1 MTVAEHLRRAVELEN
16 ISTTP
21 RLDIEVL
28 LCHVLEKPRSYLF
41 AWPDEVLSEQQ
52 EALFSALLDRRK
64 KGEPVAHLTG
74 VREFWSLPLQ
84 VNSSTLIPRPD
95 TELLVEA
102 ALQLP
107 LPEQAHVVD
116 LGTGT
121 GAIAL
126 ALASEKPHWKIV
138 AADVQP
144 DAVALAESNR
154 AALGFKNVSVVQSNW
169 FEGLAD
175 QTFDLIVS
183 NPPYIDPLDPH
194 LSQGD
199 VRFEPR
205 TALVAENNGLADIEI
220 IASGAMQKLNAG
232 GWLVVE
238 HGYDQG
244 EAVRKVFSGS
254 GFTEVATRQDLSG
267 NDRISL
273 GRVAG

>member
-1 MTVAEHLRRAVELEN
+1 MNIAELIRRAQELVE
-16 ISTTP
+16 ISDTP

-41 AWPDEVLSEQQ
+41 AWPDEMLTDQQ
-52 EALFSALLDRRK
+52 QALFSALFERRK
-64 KGEPVAHLTG
+64 QGEPVAHLTG

-84 VNSSTLIPRPD
+84 VNPSTLIPRPD
-95 TELLVEA
+95 TELLVEV

-107 LPEQAHVVD
+107 LPEKASVVD

-126 ALASEKPHWKIV
+126 ALASEKPQWQII
-138 AADVQP
+138 ATDLQA
-144 DAVALAESNR
+144 DAVALAECNR
-154 AALGFKNVSVVQSNW
+154 AALGFNNVSVMQSNW
-169 FEGLAD
+169 FECLAD
-175 QTFDLIVS
+175 QSFDLIVS

-205 TALVAENNGLADIEI
+205 TALVAENNGLADIEV
-220 IASGAMQKLNAG
+220 IASGGIKKINAG

-244 EAVRKVFSGS
+244 AAVRQVFAEC
-254 GFTEVATRQDLSG
+254 GFSEIATRQDLSG
-267 NDRISL
+267 NDRITL
-273 GRVAG
+273 GWVAG

>member
-1 MTVAEHLRRAVELEN
+1 MTVADLLRRTAELES
-16 ISTTP
+16 ISATP

-28 LCHVLEKPRSYLF
+28 LCHVLEKPRSFLF
-41 AWPDEVLSEQQ
+41 AWPDEVLTEQQ
-52 EALFSALLDRRK
+52 EVIFSALLERRK
-64 KGEPVAHLTG
+64 QGEPVAHLTC

-95 TELLVEA
+95 TELLVEV

-107 LPEQAHVVD
+107 LPERASVVD

-126 ALASEKPHWKIV
+126 ALASEKPLWKIT
-138 AADVQP
+138 ATDLQI
-144 DAVALAESNR
+144 DAVALAERNR
-154 AALGFKNVSVVQSNW
+154 AALGLGNVSVLQSNW
-169 FEGLAD
+169 FENLAD
-175 QTFDLIVS
+175 QKFDLIVS

-205 TALVAENNGLADIEI
+205 TALIAVNNGLADIEV
-220 IASGAMQKLNAG
+220 IASGAVHKLNAG

-244 EAVRKVFSGS
+244 EAVRKIFSES
-254 GFTEVATRQDLSG
+254 GFDSVETHQDLAG
-267 NDRISL
+267 NDRITL
-273 GRVAG
+273 GRVVS